1 MKTFNHLFLLLLV
14 ISLSACDW
22 FNDPQDNSNNSSSN
36 NTTAIADIIGTVV
49 DDKSLEPIAGAKV
62 TVNPGN
68 LIAYSNDEGDYEF
81 LDLEVG
87 KYTVSASADYYS
99 NLEGSIDLPKEGLD
113 LTIYMERS
121 VVEDYSSAI
130 VQSCDNNLKADIV
143 SCRRSGNKVVFQF
156 MLTNTGLGDI
166 NDFRIEGNSG
176 STTIIFDDLGNSY
189 IHQQITLGSQTSYSG
204 YTLVSSP
211 LLEYVPCKG
220 SVVVTNVPNQA
231 EMLTVKL
238 QVYAYN
244 ASVLQQR
251 DYITFKNIPIY

>member
-1 MKTFNHLFLLLLV
+1 MLLT
-14 ISLSACDW
+14 ISFAGCDW
-22 FNDPQDNSNNSSSN
+22 FNGVENNSGNDNSSN
-36 NTTAIADIIGTVV
+36 NTIVADLIGTVV
-49 DDKSLEPIAGAKV
+49 DNATLEPVAGAKV
-62 TVNPGN
+62 TINPGN
-68 LIAYSNDEGDYEF
+68 LIAYSNKEGYYEF
-81 LDLEVG
+81 LDLKIG

-99 NLEGSIDLPKEGLD
+99 NLEGSIELPKEGLE

-130 VQSCDNNLKADIV
+130 IQSCDNNLKADIV
-143 SCRRSGNKVVFQF
+143 SCRRSGNKVVFHF

-220 SVVVTNVPNQA
+220 SVVVTDVPSQA
-231 EMLTVKL
+231 ETLTVKL

-251 DYITFKNIPIY
+251 DYITFKNVPIY